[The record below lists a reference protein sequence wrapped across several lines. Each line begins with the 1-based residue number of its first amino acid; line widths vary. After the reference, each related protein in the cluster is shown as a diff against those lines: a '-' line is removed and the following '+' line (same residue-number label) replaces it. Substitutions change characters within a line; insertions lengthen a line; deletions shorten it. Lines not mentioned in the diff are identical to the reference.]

1 MIGDSISY
9 SYVDYASQSEGKI
22 DYEIRGGRLNYT
34 QIQNNLTSKPELD
47 NVLADFL
54 PRSWLNPSQWLRSRQ
69 AWDYENGSLIEFQT
83 TFLVG
88 VDLERE
94 TNSQQGPFL
103 YLNGTPFTETINSSE
118 CVIFENLATS
128 LNIGAG
134 ENITYWD
141 LRYTDDTYTAINF
154 GQSFYENYT
163 IKAVVKNN
171 NKFPSDSI
179 AGDGFEN
186 VILINLV
193 DFNQYYKSHY
203 SGSLSLDAC
212 FNLIITFESPQSYYN
227 TKDIPG
233 TIVKIRK
240 VGEQM
245 INTLGFYNQEYGQNT
260 LYYIDMP
267 RVGILEIEQ
276 YINIG
281 ISIILLFVLILAV
294 VISSVLINGI
304 LSTSVEEKIR
314 EFGVLRVLGG
324 HRSLPIRLTVY
335 QAFMLSGI
343 GTAIGIGGGYA
354 AITYGILPLLGD
366 VLSFTAGDIV
376 AILSAETLAMTL
388 GVGIGISMV
397 VGIMPALKV
406 SRMSILGAIN
416 PYRQE
421 SVGTKM
427 VKEESINLRYI
438 ITGIVMSGIAAFVLF
453 IVPQIILTLD
463 IGLIVAV
470 LVILL
475 SVFLFGA
482 TLVGLGFLPP
492 IQNMIRRVFSIIT
505 HKTKEIIRIS
515 LLRYTRRNT
524 TTVIMFSISFS
535 FITLVSTVLGTQSAQ
550 TTGEIMNSNGSDL
563 VVDSRIFS
571 WTNDFGLE
579 EEWNPIEDPSLMPLQ
594 SMSDELISY
603 EGVVKT
609 STILAT
615 TLELDGI
622 RGSDYSITMSDRVKY
637 KSHDVHGVAVDSNYL
652 DTIYNE
658 YIVFS
663 QGNKNSAF
671 NSIFNEENKVI
682 VSTALAMDMQLGLHD
697 ECLLWFEWGD
707 DETNLQTFEI
717 VGVVDNL
724 PGITS
729 VQKRPDSAEGSAI
742 ILSQSMFR
750 KHFQLPAGDYYTSRI
765 FIQLGNNYQ
774 KYDEKGID
782 SDEIEDAIREDYED
796 VYDFRTRNSYRQGGF
811 QREIFSIVE
820 ALFIVILT
828 FAVVISLFGLTSAA
842 YSTILERTREV
853 GIIETLGLRKTKVS
867 VMFIVESEII
877 MISAAVLGSLIGIIL
892 TWIFYLQIASFSTF
906 PLMSVFTVPWDII
919 LIELAVAGVACLI
932 AMAGLVQRVQK
943 MELMEIFRKTL

>member
-1 MIGDSISY
+1 
-9 SYVDYASQSEGKI
+9 
-22 DYEIRGGRLNYT
+22 LN
-34 QIQNNLTSKPELD
+34 
-47 NVLADFL
+47 V
-54 PRSWLNPSQWLRSRQ
+54 
-69 AWDYENGSLIEFQT
+69 
-83 TFLVG
+83 
-88 VDLERE
+88 
-94 TNSQQGPFL
+94 
-103 YLNGTPFTETINSSE
+103 
-118 CVIFENLATS
+118 
-128 LNIGAG
+128 GAG

-141 LRYTDDTYTAINF
+141 LRYTDDTYTTINF

-179 AGDGFEN
+179 AGSGFEN

-240 VGEQM
+240 VGEQI

-335 QAFMLSGI
+335 QAFILSGI
-343 GTAIGIGGGYA
+343 GTAVGLAGGYA
-354 AITYGILPLLGD
+354 TITYGILPLLGD
-366 VLSFTAGDIV
+366 LLSFSGGQIV
-376 AILSAETLAMTL
+376 SILSAETLAMTL
-388 GVGIGISMV
+388 GVGIGVSMV

-463 IGLIVAV
+463 IGLIVSV

-515 LLRYTRRNT
+515 LLRIEKLR
-524 TTVIMFSISFS
+524 VI
-535 FITLVSTVLGTQSAQ
+535 
-550 TTGEIMNSNGSDL
+550 
-563 VVDSRIFS
+563 
-571 WTNDFGLE
+571 
-579 EEWNPIEDPSLMPLQ
+579 
-594 SMSDELISY
+594 
-603 EGVVKT
+603 
-609 STILAT
+609 
-615 TLELDGI
+615 
-622 RGSDYSITMSDRVKY
+622 
-637 KSHDVHGVAVDSNYL
+637 
-652 DTIYNE
+652 
-658 YIVFS
+658 
-663 QGNKNSAF
+663 
-671 NSIFNEENKVI
+671 
-682 VSTALAMDMQLGLHD
+682 
-697 ECLLWFEWGD
+697 
-707 DETNLQTFEI
+707 
-717 VGVVDNL
+717 
-724 PGITS
+724 
-729 VQKRPDSAEGSAI
+729 
-742 ILSQSMFR
+742 
-750 KHFQLPAGDYYTSRI
+750 
-765 FIQLGNNYQ
+765 
-774 KYDEKGID
+774 
-782 SDEIEDAIREDYED
+782 
-796 VYDFRTRNSYRQGGF
+796 
-811 QREIFSIVE
+811 
-820 ALFIVILT
+820 
-828 FAVVISLFGLTSAA
+828 
-842 YSTILERTREV
+842 
-853 GIIETLGLRKTKVS
+853 
-867 VMFIVESEII
+867 
-877 MISAAVLGSLIGIIL
+877 
-892 TWIFYLQIASFSTF
+892 
-906 PLMSVFTVPWDII
+906 
-919 LIELAVAGVACLI
+919 
-932 AMAGLVQRVQK
+932 
-943 MELMEIFRKTL
+943 